1 MSLKSQLIRSP
12 ILFADET
19 GTRCEKR
26 NDWVH
31 VLSNEKLTL
40 LVPHQ
45 SRGAE
50 AQHEIFS
57 AVTAGDHRQTPVTIK
72 TMIRKGFMLLPKIR
86 QKKAAESIDLKSDP
100 IITKNLP
107 AAGNLSYSDRENP

>member
-1 MSLKSQLIRSP
+1 LTVASAVSSVSCDIPAAAASTRRFSSQSEKSFS
-12 ILFADET
+12 
-19 GTRCEKR
+19 
-26 NDWVH
+26 
-31 VLSNEKLTL
+31 
-40 LVPHQ
+40 
-45 SRGAE
+45 GA
-50 AQHEIFS
+50 FS

-107 AAGNLSYSDRENP
+107 AAGESIV